1 MIISIISFKGGVAK
15 TTTAIHLTKFLH
27 ERGKNAVLIDG
38 DPNHSAIA
46 WKERG
51 DSLPFPVINAT
62 ETVPTAKHI
71 VIDTPARPTN
81 EEIQTLIND
90 SDLVVIPTTC
100 DVLSI
105 DALLLI
111 VGTLQSLK
119 AQNYQILLTQVPPRS
134 YAARDARELLVSNGL
149 PVFKTEIRRRA
160 VFAKA
165 ALLGTTVKNLKDGA
179 DAWNEY
185 NNLGKEILKYEK

>member
-38 DPNHSAIA
+38 DPNQSAIA

-51 DSLPFPVINAT
+51 SLPFPVINAT
-62 ETVPTAKHI
+62 ETVPAAKHI

-81 EEIQTLIND
+81 EEIQTLISD

-111 VGTLQSLK
+111 VGTLQSLN

-134 YAARDARELLVSNGL
+134 YAARDARELLVSSGL
-149 PVFKTEIRRRA
+149 PICKTEIRRRA

-165 ALLGTTVKNLKDGA
+165 ALLGTTVKDLKDGT
-179 DAWNEY
+179 DSWNEY

>member
-1 MIISIISFKGGVAK
+1 MIISIISFKGGVGK
-15 TTTAIHLTKFLH
+15 TTTAIHLTNFLH
-27 ERGKNAVLIDG
+27 TRGKNAVLVDG

-51 DSLPFPVINAT
+51 NLPFPVINVT
-62 ETVPTAKHI
+62 ESVPIAKHI
-71 VIDTPARPTN
+71 FIDTPARPTN

-134 YAARDARELLVSNGL
+134 YSARDARELLVSNGL

-165 ALLGTTVKNLKDGA
+165 ALLGTTVKGLKEGA